1 MMYDRHKFG
10 EDDDCCPANANP
22 PLSDAIHA
30 PNRRFPSA
38 SSRAKQHET
47 SYSGNATEREGSKKV
62 AENGSIIGSSYA

>member
-30 PNRRFPSA
+30 PNRRFLSA
-38 SSRAKQHET
+38 SSRAKT
-47 SYSGNATEREGSKKV
+47 TRNVILWERHGTRRIQE
-62 AENGSIIGSSYA
+62 SS